1 MFSFMKVMFKFYA
14 IRFEMLKCLGF
25 FSCFV
30 FLFCF
35 VLLRLALQLS
45 IPKISFKALAWHFRA
60 P

>member
-30 FLFCF
+30 LFCF
-35 VLLRLALQLS
+35 A
-45 IPKISFKALAWHFRA
+45 SFGSAAKYTKD
-60 P
+60 